1 MDLSHQSLK
10 KIEEIYQNIS
20 TDQNSNLDEQQ
31 SDVSR
36 QWERGARWIG
46 KNTDKYIANP
56 VSSAVRSA
64 ADYAGQATSG
74 VVKAMTGGSVDLEDI
89 GRKAEKI
96 IGSGGEKP
104 KSKPNPTPTSKPAP
118 TATSQKPAQP
128 RDSGREAGEYLAP
141 SRGSSKAADP
151 VVRAGGSY
159 GFFGAIKPSTAKPSP
174 TTPAKPQ
181 STVKKDPRGAV
192 IVNHLEVDKE
202 SLVTEAPAQVAPI
215 SGTGGKGWYQKNKSG
230 EYVPITDPELA
241 KKAAERWKAQTQ
253 KSKNSRLDAPI
264 AGPGPKGNEVGSK
277 PPAAKPPAAKP
288 PAAKPSATRTAPKPS
303 DSPEVSKY
311 MSAAA
316 AARKSGSSA
325 EMSKVRDTGL
335 DIWRKKYASSLAKN
349 VTPSGTQ
356 KGTGQSDMAK
366 QAAELRAL
374 RPAPQ
379 APGSEKPGYSG
390 PPTPTAP
397 QAQSKLAGG
406 SYSSGATKLM
416 SQRTKNVLGVKE
428 SYDAFD
434 LVLEYLLSQGHVGTL
449 DEALYVM
456 MEMDSE
462 MIQNIVEGDPSY
474 QLKRFTGAGSLTPSA
489 AAQLG
494 PKAVELQRKKASEVD
509 LPNLKQSPG
518 SMAKGA

>member
-20 TDQNSNLDEQQ
+20 TDPNSNLDEQQ

-56 VSSAVRSA
+56 VSSAVKSA

-74 VVKAMTGGSVDLEDI
+74 VVKAMTGGAVDLEDI

-104 KSKPNPTPTSKPAP
+104 KSKPKPTPTSKPAP
-118 TATSQKPAQP
+118 AATSQKPAQP

-215 SGTGGKGWYQKNKSG
+215 TGTGGKGWYQKNKSG

-241 KKAAERWKAQTQ
+241 KKAAERWKDQTQ

-264 AGPGPKGNEVGSK
+264 AGPGPKGNKVGSK
-277 PPAAKPPAAKP
+277 PPAPVP

-428 SYDAFD
+428 TYDAFD

-462 MIQNIVEGDPSY
+462 MIQNIVEGGPLLPGEPGKAPSSGY
-474 QLKRFTGAGSLTPSA
+474 KEPALPG
-489 AAQLG
+489 
-494 PKAVELQRKKASEVD
+494 EQRKVKYQQQPAPNTSK
-509 LPNLKQSPG
+509 LPP
-518 SMAKGA
+518 A